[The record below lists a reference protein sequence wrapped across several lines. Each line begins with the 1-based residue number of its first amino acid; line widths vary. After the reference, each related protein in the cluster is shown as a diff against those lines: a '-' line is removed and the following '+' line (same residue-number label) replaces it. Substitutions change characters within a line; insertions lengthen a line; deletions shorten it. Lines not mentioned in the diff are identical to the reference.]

1 MSLLN
6 DAALHHFE
14 NLNNRIDLNSLKL
27 SQHTELMKVLGLSDF
42 VAESLIKQ
50 PALLTDL
57 LDNELLSLADRK
69 EVITTELESAIAK
82 VKDEVTLH
90 RVLRLFRR
98 KHMVVIAWRELL
110 GKAHLVE
117 SLDHISYLADQLIL
131 QCMSWLYKK
140 QCVEQGIPMNNEGVR
155 QPFFIFAM
163 GKLGGKELNFSSDI
177 DLIFTYP
184 ERGETQGERRRI
196 DNQSFFTKLG
206 QRIIGALHQTTVDGF
221 VYRVDMRLRPFG
233 ESGPLITNF
242 ASIEDYYQSH
252 GRDWERYAMIKAR
265 VMGEEGDYKTTLEA
279 LLKPFVYRRYIDFSA
294 IESLRKM
301 KAMISSE
308 VRRKGLKDNIK
319 LGKGG
324 IREIEFVAQA
334 FQLIRGGRRAELQC
348 KGLRETL
355 KVLAEIGEVPKE
367 RVQSL
372 LDAYHFL
379 RAVENVLQQIGD
391 KQTQTLPDNELDK
404 LRLITVMGYSNWQD
418 FYSKLN
424 QEMDNVHAEFNWVI
438 GDDEEAHDEADQA
451 LSELWALH
459 LSQQEATH
467 LLHEKGLDESLAAHF
482 ATALSALKEELKKRP
497 IGPRGQATLD
507 KLMPR
512 MIELICVYPD
522 PVELLNRITQ
532 LLLKIISRT
541 AYLELLNENDGA
553 LKQLLK
559 LCNESTRVA
568 SQLAR
573 HPILLDELLDPQQLY
588 KPTQLDNYRT
598 ELQLFML
605 RIPEEDM
612 EQQMEALRQFKQIQF
627 LYIAA
632 ADIEK
637 SIQLP
642 QVSDHLTYLS
652 EAIMD
657 YVVQIAWLQ
666 MVDKFGLPSN
676 VIGSDRKGF
685 AVIGYGKMGGIELGY
700 GSDLD
705 VVFLHDDNIKGET
718 NGRRKIDNQ
727 LFYFRL
733 AQRIIHLFSAR
744 TNSGI
749 LYEIDMR
756 LRPSGDS
763 GILVSS
769 VASYKKYL
777 QNNAWTW
784 EHQALVRARAVF
796 FDKLILAK
804 FNEARETV
812 LSQARNNS
820 ALATEIRD
828 MRAKMRKHLS
838 REKEGQFD
846 LKQSPGG
853 MVDIEF
859 FAQYLV
865 LAHACHCGEELCKW
879 SDNLRIFE
887 TCRKLGLLT
896 LDEEKKLTGA
906 YCALRDATHR
916 LTLNKKTR
924 IIKGDQFI
932 QERQNVIKIWEKFL
946 D

>member
-1 MSLLN
+1 MSLLK

-14 NLNNRIDLNSLKL
+14 NLNNRIDLNYLKQP
-27 SQHTELMKVLGLSDF
+27 QHTELMKVLGLSDF

-50 PALLTDL
+50 PALLNDL
-57 LDNELLSLADRK
+57 LDSELLTLADRK
-69 EVITTELESAIAK
+69 EGIETELETAMAK
-82 VKDEVTLH
+82 VADEVTLH
-90 RVLRLFRR
+90 KVLRLFRR

-110 GKAHLVE
+110 GKASLAE
-117 SLDHISYLADQLIL
+117 SLEHISYLADKLIL
-131 QCMSWLYKK
+131 QCMCWLYNK
-140 QCVEQGIPMNNEGVR
+140 QCTEQGIPMSAKGVR

-163 GKLGGKELNFSSDI
+163 GKLGGEELNFSSDI

-206 QRIIGALHQTTVDGF
+206 QRIIGALHQVTVDGF

-233 ESGPLITNF
+233 ESGPLVTNF

-265 VMGEEGDYKTTLEA
+265 VIGEEGDYKKTLEG

-294 IESLRKM
+294 IESLRQM

-308 VRRKGLKDNIK
+308 VRRKGLTDNIK

-334 FQLIRGGRRAELQC
+334 FQLIRGGRRPELQC

-367 RVQSL
+367 RAQSL

-404 LRLITVMGYSNWQD
+404 LRLITVMGYPNWQD
-418 FYSKLN
+418 FYHKLN
-424 QEMDNVHAEFNWVI
+424 QVMGCVHAEFNWVV
-438 GDDEEAHDEADQA
+438 GDEEEVHEKAEQA

-459 LSQQEATH
+459 LSQQEAA
-467 LLHEKGLDESLAAHF
+467 LLLYEKGVDESLAAHF
-482 ATALSALKEELKKRP
+482 ATALSAFKEELKKRP

-512 MIELICVYPD
+512 MIELICGYPD
-522 PVELLNRITQ
+522 PVELLNRITA
-532 LLLKIISRT
+532 LLLKIMSRT

-559 LCNESTRVA
+559 LCDASTRVA

-588 KPTQLDNYRT
+588 KPTKLDNYRA

-632 ADIEK
+632 ADIEGAIK
-637 SIQLP
+637 LP

-666 MVDKFGLPSN
+666 MVEKFGLPSN
-676 VIGSDRKGF
+676 VIDSDRKGF

-705 VVFLHDDNIKGET
+705 VVFLHDDDIQGET
-718 NGRRKIDNQ
+718 NGPRKIDNQ

-769 VASYKKYL
+769 LASYKKYL

-796 FDKLILAK
+796 FDKPILDK

-812 LSQARNNS
+812 LSQSRNNS
-820 ALATEIRD
+820 ALATEVRE
-828 MRAKMRKHLS
+828 MRTKMRKHLS

-859 FAQYLV
+859 LAQYLV
-865 LAHACHCGEELCKW
+865 LAYACRCGKKLCRW

-887 TCRKLGLLT
+887 TCRRLGLLT
-896 LDEEKKLTGA
+896 AEEEKKLTDA
-906 YCALRDATHR
+906 YCALRDAAHR
-916 LTLNKKTR
+916 LTLNKKMR
-924 IIKGDQFI
+924 IVKDDQFI
-932 QERQNVIKIWEKFL
+932 QERQNVIKIWHKFL

>member
-14 NLNNRIDLNSLKL
+14 NLNNRIDLSSLKQ

-50 PALLTDL
+50 PALLSDL
-57 LDNELLSLADRK
+57 LKGELLTLADRK
-69 EVITTELESAIAK
+69 ALIDAELESAIAK
-82 VKDEVTLH
+82 VADEVTLH
-90 RVLRLFRR
+90 KVLRLFRR

-110 GKAHLVE
+110 GKASLDE
-117 SLDHISYLADQLIL
+117 SLAHISHLADQLIR
-131 QCMSWLYKK
+131 QCMFWLYNK
-140 QCVEQGIPMNNEGVR
+140 QCTEQGIPMNAKGVI

-184 ERGETQGERRRI
+184 ERGETQGERRCI
-196 DNQSFFTKLG
+196 ENQSFFTKLG
-206 QRIIGALHQTTVDGF
+206 QRIIAALHQITVDGF

-233 ESGPLITNF
+233 ESGPLVTNF

-252 GRDWERYAMIKAR
+252 GRDWERYAMVKAR
-265 VMGEEGDYKTTLEA
+265 VIGEQGDYKKALEA

-334 FQLIRGGRRAELQC
+334 FQLIRGGRRSELQC

-355 KVLAEIGEVPKE
+355 KVLAEIDEVPKE

-372 LDAYHFL
+372 LEAYHFL

-404 LRLITVMGYSNWQD
+404 LRLITVMGYPDWQD
-418 FYSKLN
+418 FYHKLT
-424 QEMDNVHAEFNWVI
+424 QVMGCVHTEFNWVV
-438 GDDEEAHDEADQA
+438 GDEEEAHDEADQA

-459 LSQQEATH
+459 LSQQEAIR
-467 LLHEKGLDESLAAHF
+467 LLHEKGLDESLTASF
-482 ATALSALKEELKKRP
+482 ATALSAFKEDLKKRP

-512 MIELICVYPD
+512 MIELICGYPD
-522 PVELLNRITQ
+522 PVELLNRITA

-559 LCNESTRVA
+559 LCDASTRVA

-573 HPILLDELLDPQQLY
+573 YPILLDELLDPQELY
-588 KPTQLDNYRT
+588 QPTQLASYRS

-605 RIPEEDM
+605 RIPEDDM

-632 ADIEK
+632 ADIEG
-637 SIQLP
+637 SIKLP

-666 MVDKFGLPSN
+666 MVEKFGLPSN
-676 VIGSDRKGF
+676 VSDSDRKGF

-700 GSDLD
+700 SSDLD
-705 VVFLHDDNIKGET
+705 VVFLHDNDIKGET
-718 NGRRKIDNQ
+718 NGPRKIDNQ

-733 AQRIIHLFSAR
+733 VQRIIHLFSAR

-769 VASYKKYL
+769 IASYKKYL

-796 FDKLILAK
+796 FDEKILAE

-812 LSQARNNS
+812 LSQARNNTT
-820 ALATEIRD
+820 LATDVTE
-828 MRAKMRKHLS
+828 MRNKMRKHLS
-838 REKEGQFD
+838 REKKGQFD

-859 FAQYLV
+859 LAQYLV
-865 LAHACHCGEELCKW
+865 LAHACRCAKGLCKW

-887 TCRKLGLLT
+887 TCRRMGLLT
-896 LDEEKKLTGA
+896 VDEETKLTDA
-906 YCALRDATHR
+906 YCALRDAAHR

-924 IIKGDQFI
+924 IVKDEQFI
-932 QERQNVIKIWEKFL
+932 QERQNVINIWDKFL

>member
-6 DAALHHFE
+6 DAALRHFE
-14 NLNNRIDLNSLKL
+14 NLNNRIDLNSLKP

-50 PALLTDL
+50 PALLSDL
-57 LDNELLSLADRK
+57 LDSGLLTLADRK
-69 EVITTELESAIAK
+69 ALIDTELDAAMAK
-82 VKDEVTLH
+82 VADELTLH
-90 RVLRLFRR
+90 KVLRLFRR
-98 KHMVVIAWRELL
+98 KQMVVIAWRELL
-110 GKAHLVE
+110 GKSSLTE
-117 SLDHISYLADQLIL
+117 SLAHISYLADQLIR
-131 QCMSWLYKK
+131 QCMSWLYNK
-140 QCVEQGIPMNNEGVR
+140 QCTEQGIPMNSKGVI

-163 GKLGGKELNFSSDI
+163 GKLGGQELNFSSDI

-184 ERGETQGERRRI
+184 ERGETQGERRSVE
-196 DNQSFFTKLG
+196 NQSFFTKLG
-206 QRIIGALHQTTVDGF
+206 QRIIAALHQITVDGF

-233 ESGPLITNF
+233 ESGPLVTNF
-242 ASIEDYYQSH
+242 ASVEDYYQSH

-265 VMGEEGDYKTTLEA
+265 VIGEEGEYKKALEA
-279 LLKPFVYRRYIDFSA
+279 LLKPFIYRRYIDFSA

-324 IREIEFVAQA
+324 IREIEFVAQS

-355 KVLAEIGEVPKE
+355 KVLAEIDEVPKE
-367 RVQSL
+367 RVQCL
-372 LDAYHFL
+372 LDSYHFL

-391 KQTQTLPDNELDK
+391 QQTQTLPDNELDK
-404 LRLITVMGYSNWQD
+404 LRLITVMGYPNWQD
-418 FYSKLN
+418 FYHKVN
-424 QEMDNVHAEFNWVI
+424 QVMASVHAEFNWVV
-438 GDDEEAHDEADQA
+438 GDDEEQHEQADQA
-451 LSELWALH
+451 LSELWAVH
-459 LSQQEATH
+459 LSQQEAAR
-467 LLHEKGLDESLAAHF
+467 LLHEKGLDESITADF
-482 ATALSALKEELKKRP
+482 ANALSAFKEELKKRP

-507 KLMPR
+507 KLMPH
-512 MIELICVYPD
+512 MIEFICSYPD
-522 PVELLNRITQ
+522 PVELLNRITA

-559 LCNESTRVA
+559 LCDASTRVA
-568 SQLAR
+568 AQLAR

-588 KPTQLDNYRT
+588 KPTELDNYRS

-605 RIPEEDM
+605 RIPEDDM

-632 ADIEK
+632 ADIEG
-637 SIQLP
+637 SIKLP

-666 MVDKFGLPSN
+666 MVEKFGLPSN
-676 VIGSDRKGF
+676 VCDSDHKGF

-705 VVFLHDDNIKGET
+705 VVFLHDDDIKGET
-718 NGRRKIDNQ
+718 NGPRKIDNQ

-733 AQRIIHLFSAR
+733 VQRIIHLFSSR

-769 VASYKKYL
+769 IASYKKYL

-796 FDKLILAK
+796 FDNKIFTK
-804 FNEARETV
+804 FNEARQTV

-820 ALATEIRD
+820 ALATEVRD
-828 MRAKMRKHLS
+828 MRTKMRKHLN
-838 REKEGQFD
+838 REKAGLFD

-859 FAQYLV
+859 LAQYLV
-865 LAHACHCGEELCKW
+865 LAHACHYGKELCKW

-887 TCRKLGLLT
+887 TCRRMGLLT
-896 LDEEKKLTGA
+896 LDEEKNLTGA
-906 YCALRDATHR
+906 YCALRDAAHR

-924 IIKGDQFI
+924 IVKDERFF
-932 QERQNVIKIWEKFL
+932 QERQNVIKVWDKFL